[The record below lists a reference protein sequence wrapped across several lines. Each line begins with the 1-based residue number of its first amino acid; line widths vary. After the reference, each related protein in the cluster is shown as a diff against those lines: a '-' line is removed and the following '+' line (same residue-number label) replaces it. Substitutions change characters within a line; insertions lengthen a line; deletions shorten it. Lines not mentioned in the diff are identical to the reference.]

1 MESSGLVSLDTFL
14 EGGLRRGD
22 NVVWLADERR
32 SADPFLAAF
41 LEAGSGVCRTVHL
54 GPSSTHPG
62 APPSGGRPSGG
73 GDTIVM
79 DQAGPD
85 ADLAD
90 VEAALLAADIVSGSR
105 VVIDALDDLVIRWGA
120 AAATKF
126 YRRTCPRLFDRG
138 AIAYWV
144 GSRDVLGAA
153 VIDGVSKVAQ
163 CVFDV
168 RGTRLRVAKAEGR
181 SSRLQ
186 GAVVGLEEV
195 DGRIV
200 VSREHAVGRIGEG
213 LRRVRRDRNLTQAQ
227 VATLAGVT
235 AGAISQA
242 ESGRRGLSLDSLIPL
257 CEALGI
263 GVDEI
268 LGTGRTPDP
277 LVARHDRELSTDQVV
292 PLLDDPSGGHRTYLV
307 RLGPEESIAPPFPH
321 KGSELILV
329 AKGLVL
335 VDLGDTTPVL
345 RTGDALV
352 ARRVPV
358 LRWSNLDDDRAE
370 LFWIALTPNR

>member
-1 MESSGLVSLDTFL
+1 MESSGLTALDTFL
-14 EGGLRRGD
+14 EGGLRLGD
-22 NVVWLADERR
+22 NVVWTADDRD
-32 SADPFLAAF
+32 SADGF
-41 LEAGSGVCRTVHL
+41 LEAFLGAGSGLCRYVHL
-54 GPSSTHPG
+54 GNRAT
-62 APPSGGRPSGG
+62 
-73 GDTIVM
+73 GDRDALVI
-79 DQAGPD
+79 DQAAPG
-85 ADLAD
+85 ADLAEL
-90 VEAALLAADIVSGSR
+90 EAVLLADDMVSGTR
-105 VVIDALDDLVIRWGA
+105 IVIDALDDLVIRWGA
-120 AAATKF
+120 AEAVRF

-153 VIDGVSKVAQ
+153 VIEGVSRIAQ
-163 CVFDV
+163 CVFDI

-186 GAVVGLEEV
+186 GAVVSFEMHGDQLV
-195 DGRIV
+195 I
-200 VSREHAVGRIGEG
+200 SREHAVGRIGEG
-213 LRRVRRDRNLTQAQ
+213 LRRVRRERNLTQAQ
-227 VATLAGVT
+227 IADLAGVT

-263 GVDEI
+263 GIDEI

-277 LVARHDRELSTDQVV
+277 LLARHDRGPSSGQIV
-292 PLLDDPSGGHRTYLV
+292 PLFDDPSGGHRTYLV
-307 RLGPEESIAPPFPH
+307 RLGPEESIAPPFAH

-345 RTGDALV
+345 RTGDSLLV
-352 ARRVPV
+352 SRVPV
-358 LRWSNLDDDRAE
+358 LRWSNLDDKSAE
-370 LFWIALTPNR
+370 LFWIALTPNP

>member
-1 MESSGLVSLDTFL
+1 MESSGLASLDEFL

-22 NVVWLADERR
+22 NVVWVADERG
-32 SADPFLAAF
+32 SADVFLDAF
-41 LEAGSGVCRTVHL
+41 LDAGRSLCRYVHL
-54 GPSSTHPG
+54 GD
-62 APPSGGRPSGG
+62 RRK
-73 GDTIVM
+73 GDGDVTVI

-85 ADLAD
+85 ASLDD
-90 VEAALLAADIVSGSR
+90 VERVLLGSDIVAGSR
-105 VVIDALDDLVIRWGA
+105 VVIDALDDLVVRWGA
-120 AAATKF
+120 AEAIRF

-144 GSRDVLGAA
+144 GHRDVLGAA
-153 VIDGVSKVAQ
+153 VIDGVSKIAQ

-168 RGTRLRVAKAEGR
+168 RGERLRVAKAEGR

-186 GAVVGLEEV
+186 GAVVGLETV
-195 DGRIV
+195 DGQMV

-213 LRRVRRDRNLTQAQ
+213 LRRLRRDRNMTQAQ
-227 VATLAGVT
+227 IAALAGVS

-257 CEALGI
+257 CESLGI
-263 GVDEI
+263 GIDEI
-268 LGTGRTPDP
+268 LGTGRAPDP
-277 LVARHDRELSTDQVV
+277 LLARHDRELSAGQVV
-292 PLLDDPSGGHRTYLV
+292 SLFDDPTGGHRTYLV
-307 RLGPEESIAPPFPH
+307 RLGPEESVAPPFPH

-352 ARRVPV
+352 ASRVPV
-358 LRWSNLDDDRAE
+358 LRWTNLDDERAE
-370 LFWIALTPNR
+370 LFWIALSPNA

>member
-1 MESSGLVSLDTFL
+1 MESSGLESLDTFL
-14 EGGLRRGD
+14 EGGVRRGD
-22 NVVWLADERR
+22 NVVWLADERG

-41 LEAGSGVCRTVHL
+41 LAAGRGVCRTVHL
-54 GPSSTHPG
+54 GRRSSQPG
-62 APPSGGRPSGG
+62 ASPSGGEDS
-73 GDTIVM
+73 IVL
-79 DQAGPD
+79 DQANPA
-85 ADLAD
+85 ADLAE
-90 VEAALLAADIVSGSR
+90 VEAALFAADLVAGSR

-120 AAATKF
+120 AAAIKF

-138 AIAYWV
+138 TIAYWV
-144 GSRDVLGAA
+144 GSRDVVGAA

-181 SSRLQ
+181 SARLQ
-186 GAVVGLEEV
+186 GAVVGLEVV
-195 DGRIV
+195 DGQIM

-227 VATLAGVT
+227 IANLAGVT

-277 LVARHDRELSTDQVV
+277 LLARHDREMSTGQIV
-292 PLLDDPSGGHRTYLV
+292 PLFDDPAGGHRTFLV
-307 RLGPEESIAPPFPH
+307 RLGPGESIAPPFPH

-345 RTGDALV
+345 RTGDAL
-352 ARRVPV
+352 AASRVPV
-358 LRWSNLDDDRAE
+358 LRWTNLDDDRAE
-370 LFWIALTPNR
+370 LFWIALTPT

>member
-1 MESSGLVSLDTFL
+1 MESSGLESLDTFL
-14 EGGLRRGD
+14 EGGVRRGD
-22 NVVWLADERR
+22 NVVWLADERG

-41 LEAGSGVCRTVHL
+41 LAAGRGVCRTVHL
-54 GPSSTHPG
+54 GRRSSQPG
-62 APPSGGRPSGG
+62 ASPSGGEDS
-73 GDTIVM
+73 IVL
-79 DQAGPD
+79 DQANPA
-85 ADLAD
+85 ADLAE
-90 VEAALLAADIVSGSR
+90 VEAALFAADLVAGSR

-120 AAATKF
+120 AAAIKF

-138 AIAYWV
+138 TIAYWV
-144 GSRDVLGAA
+144 GSRDVVGAA

-181 SSRLQ
+181 SARLQ
-186 GAVVGLEEV
+186 GAVVGLEVV
-195 DGRIV
+195 DGQIM

-227 VATLAGVT
+227 IANLAGVT

-277 LVARHDRELSTDQVV
+277 LLARHDREMSTGQIV
-292 PLLDDPSGGHRTYLV
+292 PLFDDPAGGHRTYLV
-307 RLGPEESIAPPFPH
+307 RLGPGESIAPPFPH

-345 RTGDALV
+345 RTGDAL
-352 ARRVPV
+352 AASRVPV
-358 LRWSNLDDDRAE
+358 LRWTNLDDDRAE
-370 LFWIALTPNR
+370 LFWIALTPT